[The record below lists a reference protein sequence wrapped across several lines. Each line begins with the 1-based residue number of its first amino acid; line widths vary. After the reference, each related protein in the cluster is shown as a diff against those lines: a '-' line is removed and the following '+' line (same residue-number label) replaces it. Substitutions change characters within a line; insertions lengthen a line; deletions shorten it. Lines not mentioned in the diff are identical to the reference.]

1 MNKDQ
6 RTDLARK
13 SLKGVSVGDAFGESF
28 FGETNIM
35 EKCIREKTMPQTSWE
50 FTDDTVMSI
59 AVYEQLEKH
68 VLLNASIHM

>member
-35 EKCIREKTMPQTSWE
+35 EKCIREKTMPQTSDMGHLFAPE
-50 FTDDTVMSI
+50 QCQQQMPVELMSL
-59 AVYEQLEKH
+59 AK
-68 VLLNASIHM
+68 